1 VGIVL
6 DNHIIHIS
14 SPQSNEPDV
23 RPILMARLMQT
34 IGAELAPATRYLKC
48 GDGSPIGPFL
58 GEDEDSFVNAVLM

>member
-1 VGIVL
+1 MGIVL
-6 DNHIIHIS
+6 DNHIS
-14 SPQSNEPDV
+14 SQSNESDV

-48 GDGSPIGPFL
+48 GDGSPSPIGPFF